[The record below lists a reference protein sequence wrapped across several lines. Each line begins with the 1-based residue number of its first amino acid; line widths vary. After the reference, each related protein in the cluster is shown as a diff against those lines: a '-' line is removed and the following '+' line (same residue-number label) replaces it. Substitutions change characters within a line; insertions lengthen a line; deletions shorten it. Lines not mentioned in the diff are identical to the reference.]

1 MTALPGI
8 QQDHLDKPALEP
20 VGKCLRTVLLN
31 CIVSNSQQRG
41 NYLVSKRSQIVQKFL
56 MIYALFPD
64 NDDEKYICYT
74 YMFQFIKQILI
85 LEKISQVNINC
96 SF

>member
-56 MIYALFPD
+56 IIYALFPD
-64 NDDEKYICYT
+64 NDDDLYLLHLHVSVHQINFYFGKDKPSKY
-74 YMFQFIKQILI
+74 KL
-85 LEKISQVNINC
+85 
-96 SF
+96 